1 MNQSPPHASFRTRC
15 DQCAIHNRAICS
27 RASSAAAQ
35 ELQSLSRIRRF
46 SAGQVIIGER
56 TQSGF
61 LGNVVS
67 GMVKLCKTLEDGRQ
81 QVVGLL
87 FPSDFFGRPFEE
99 QSPFSFEAATDVEI
113 CVFERQAFETLLE
126 RFPEVEHELLVQVL
140 TELDAAREWM
150 VLLGCQSAREKVA
163 SFLLMLL
170 RRSTLIGC
178 EKAGKP
184 DAPIVTFPVSRRDV
198 ALYLGTTPETVSRQ
212 VQWMSRNNIIKI
224 IDGQTFEITNP
235 QKLALTAARE
245 EWLDQLSA

>member
-1 MNQSPPHASFRTRC
+1 MNQSPPQASFRTRC

-27 RASSAAAQ
+27 RASSEAAQ

-87 FPSDFFGRPFEE
+87 FPSDFFGRPYED

-113 CVFERQAFETLLE
+113 CVFERQAFEALLE
-126 RFPEVEHELLVQVL
+126 RYPEVEHELLVQVL
-140 TELDAAREWM
+140 TDLDAAREWM
-150 VLLGCQSAREKVA
+150 VLLGCQTAREKVA
-163 SFLLMLL
+163 SFLLMLH
-170 RRSTLIGC
+170 RRSALMGC

-184 DAPIVTFPVSRRDV
+184 ETSIVTFPVSRKDV

-212 VQWMSRNNIIKI
+212 VQWLSRQGIVQI
-224 IDGQTFEITNP
+224 IDGQTFAVLNRER
-235 QKLALTAARE
+235 LAQTAARE
-245 EWLDQLSA
+245 EWLDQLTA